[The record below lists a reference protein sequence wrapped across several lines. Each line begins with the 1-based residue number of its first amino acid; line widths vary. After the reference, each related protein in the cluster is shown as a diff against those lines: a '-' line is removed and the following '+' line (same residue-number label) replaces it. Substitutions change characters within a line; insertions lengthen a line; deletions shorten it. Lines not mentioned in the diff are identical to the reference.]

1 LPGGHEVEERHSMV
15 RRILI
20 GYDGSEHGRDAL
32 ALGRLL
38 AEALEAT
45 PLVAVV
51 LPNPERLVGIEHA
64 EAELTAHAEELFQ
77 QARSALPGLG
87 TETTLLRDYTP
98 GRALHALGSEEG
110 PLLTVIG
117 SAHRGLL
124 GRVLLGSTGEALL
137 SGAPSPVAV
146 APAGY
151 AGAGTRRL
159 LSIAVAV
166 DGSREAEGALET
178 AIALARRLNAELTIL
193 SGAPPP
199 HWGYAAAFAA
209 LSGDS
214 DVDLGH
220 QQAER
225 ALERAVEQVPDGIP
239 IETRVL
245 RGEPA
250 SAIAEAAVD
259 FDLLILGSR
268 GYGPIRGVFLGSV
281 SAPLVRQAPCPVLVL
296 SRGIGQDPLGLLAR
310 TARAEG

>member
-1 LPGGHEVEERHSMV
+1 M

-38 AEALEAT
+38 AEALEAN

-51 LPNPERLVGIEHA
+51 LPNPERLAGIERA
-64 EAELTAHAEELFQ
+64 ESELTAHAEKLFHE
-77 QARSALPGLG
+77 ARVALPGLG
-87 TETTLLRDYTP
+87 TETTLVRDFTP
-98 GRALHALGSEEG
+98 GRALHALAAEES
-110 PLLTVIG
+110 PLATVLG

-137 SGAPSPVAV
+137 SGAPAPVAV

-151 AGAGTRRL
+151 AGNGSRRL

-166 DGSREAEGALET
+166 DGSEEADNALDS
-178 AIALARRLNAELTIL
+178 AIALAGHLNSELTIL
-193 SGAPPP
+193 SVAPPP
-199 HWGYAAAFAA
+199 YWGYADAFAA

-214 DVDLGH
+214 DVDLGR
-220 QQAER
+220 QQAE
-225 ALERAVEQVPDGIP
+225 AVLELARERIPDGLP
-239 IETRVL
+239 TETLVL

-250 SAIAEAAVD
+250 AAIAEAAAD
-259 FDLLILGSR
+259 FDLLLLGSR
-268 GYGPIRGVFLGSV
+268 GYGPLRGVFLGSV

-296 SRGIGQDPLGLLAR
+296 SRGAGKDPLGLLGR
-310 TARAEG
+310 TARAEA

>member
-1 LPGGHEVEERHSMV
+1 MTRT
-15 RRILI
+15 ILI

-51 LPNPERLVGIEHA
+51 MPNPERLIGIERA
-64 EAELTAHAEELFQ
+64 EARLTERAEELFRE
-77 QARSALPGLG
+77 AREALPGLG
-87 TETTLLRDYTP
+87 ARTTLMRDYTS
-98 GRALHALGSEEG
+98 GRALHALSAEEN
-110 PLLTVIG
+110 PVVTVIG

-124 GRVLLGSTGEALL
+124 GRIFLGSTGEALL
-137 SGAPSPVAV
+137 SGAPGPVAV

-151 AGAGTRRL
+151 ADGGARRL
-159 LSIAVAV
+159 LSIAAAT
-166 DGSREAEGALET
+166 DGSEEAERALEV
-178 AIALARRLNAELTIL
+178 AIALAARLEARLTVL

-214 DVDLGH
+214 EIDLGRD
-220 QQAER
+220 QAER
-225 ALERAVEQVPDGIP
+225 TLEHALERVPDGLQV
-239 IETRVL
+239 ETEVL

-250 SAIAEAAVD
+250 SAIAEAAAD

-268 GYGPIRGVFLGSV
+268 GYGPIRGVFLGSI
-281 SAPLVRQAPCPVLVL
+281 SAPLVRQAPCPVL
-296 SRGIGQDPLGLLAR
+296 AR
-310 TARAEG
+310 SARRRSFWYSSSAAW